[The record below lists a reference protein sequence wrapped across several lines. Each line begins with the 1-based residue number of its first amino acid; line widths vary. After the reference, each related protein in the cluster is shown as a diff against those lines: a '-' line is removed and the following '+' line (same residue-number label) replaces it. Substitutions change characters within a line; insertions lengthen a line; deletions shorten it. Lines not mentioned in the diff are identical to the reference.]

1 MKGAQA
7 VILIGAG
14 GHARVLLD
22 ALALNQVAVLGLTDA
37 DQGKHG
43 LLLEG
48 SKVLGDDSV
57 LERFAPQTTLLV
69 NALGS
74 THTMHPREQAYE
86 RLRARGY
93 RFMTIVHPSA
103 VVAKSAQLGEGVQ
116 LMAGAVVQPGVSLG
130 ENSIVNT
137 GAQLDHDCVVGRHVH
152 LGPGATLSGAVRV
165 GDATHVGTGAV
176 VLQGITIGA
185 RCLIA
190 AGAVVTT
197 DIADACRVA
206 GVPAR
211 RIESNE

>member
-1 MKGAQA
+1 VKGAQA

-37 DQGKHG
+37 DRGKHG
-43 LLLEG
+43 QLLEG
-48 SKVLGDDSV
+48 SRVLGDDSV

-74 THTMHPREQAYE
+74 TDTMRPREQAYE
-86 RLRARGY
+86 RLRALGY
-93 RFMTIVHPSA
+93 RFMTVVHPSA

-116 LMAGAVVQPGVSLG
+116 LMAGAIVQPGASVGDNSL
-130 ENSIVNT
+130 VNT

-152 LGPGATLSGAVRV
+152 LAPGATLSGAVRV
-165 GDATHVGTGAV
+165 GNASHIGTGATV
-176 VLQGITIGA
+176 VQGITIGA

-190 AGAVVTT
+190 AGAVVTA
-197 DIADACRVA
+197 DVADADRVA

-211 RIESNE
+211 RIGS

>member
-1 MKGAQA
+1 MKGTQA

-43 LLLEG
+43 QLLEG
-48 SKVLGDDSV
+48 SRVLGDDSV

-74 THTMHPREQAYE
+74 TDTMRPREQAYE

-93 RFMTIVHPSA
+93 RFMTVVHPSA

-116 LMAGAVVQPGVSLG
+116 LMAGAIVQPGASVGDNSL
-130 ENSIVNT
+130 VNT

-152 LGPGATLSGAVRV
+152 VAPGATLSGAVRV
-165 GDATHVGTGAV
+165 GNASHIGTGATV
-176 VLQGITIGA
+176 VQRITIGA

-190 AGAVVTT
+190 AGAVVTA
-197 DIADACRVA
+197 DVADAERVA

-211 RIESNE
+211 RIAA